1 MGKQDGQDFLMR
13 YLGRVPYK
21 FGDIE
26 RTHTL
31 IYYKEK
37 QINMGLFT
45 VRKPRGFRR
54 SYIYYDERKEKRQ
67 QIKENAERELGL
79 LPEKEF
85 SPEDIRGKFVQATK
99 HLKRRKEKE
108 AAGKK
113 PMKPMVGILLIIA
126 LIALMFFLMM

>member
-1 MGKQDGQDFLMR
+1 MR

-21 FGDIE
+21 FGYIE

-79 LPEKEF
+79 LP
-85 SPEDIRGKFVQATK
+85 
-99 HLKRRKEKE
+99 
-108 AAGKK
+108 
-113 PMKPMVGILLIIA
+113 
-126 LIALMFFLMM
+126 

>member
-1 MGKQDGQDFLMR
+1 MR

-21 FGDIE
+21 FGYIE

-54 SYIYYDERKEKRQ
+54 SYIYYDERKENVSR
-67 QIKENAERELGL
+67 
-79 LPEKEF
+79 
-85 SPEDIRGKFVQATK
+85 S
-99 HLKRRKEKE
+99 RRMLNVNSDCCQRKN
-108 AAGKK
+108 
-113 PMKPMVGILLIIA
+113 
-126 LIALMFFLMM
+126 FLQKI